1 MEYPGQNDDQTRRKV
16 GEGLLDFLTYRGVID
31 PPAPEPEEEAPVEPS
46 FRQQAEQIKHD
57 REQSLARLLMAGMAS
72 ALQPESDAQTEAS
85 FGVAAAERERERD
98 DQGRSA

>member
-57 REQSLARLLMAGMAS
+57 REQSLARLLMAGMGS
-72 ALQPESDAQTEAS
+72 AIEPQPDTQTEPF
-85 FGVAAAERERERD
+85 FGPAAGEREQNA
-98 DQGRSA
+98 QGGGT